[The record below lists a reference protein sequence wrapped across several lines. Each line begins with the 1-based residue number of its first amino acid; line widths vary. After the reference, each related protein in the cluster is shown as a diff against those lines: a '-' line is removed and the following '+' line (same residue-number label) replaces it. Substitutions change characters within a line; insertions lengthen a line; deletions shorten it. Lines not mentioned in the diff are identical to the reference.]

1 MARAYQPRITLPIM
15 RSEADSQWIE
25 SVLMSLQGE
34 HVNIARSAYSDVY
47 REEYES
53 EPVEYRKEGKA
64 RYAANT
70 RLREYQRECIGIYTE
85 QLRQAQQESQFEW

>member
-1 MARAYQPRITLPIM
+1 MARIYQSRIALPIM

-25 SVLMSLQGE
+25 GVLMSLQGE
-34 HVNIARSAYSDVY
+34 HVNTARSAYSDAY
-47 REEYES
+47 REVYES

-70 RLREYQRECIGIYTE
+70 RLREYQRKCMGIYAE
-85 QLRQAQQESQFEW
+85 QLRQAQQENQFEW